1 MSKRNGSPPSRH
13 PERSKGSS
21 DLASSP
27 LQEIPHCIRDDG
39 VSGRAD
45 RSKLDMKPEDLLLIQ
60 SILKQWAPHCDV
72 WAYGSR
78 VSGHCHESSDLDL
91 VVRKAHTIRRR
102 QQEEGERPPQNRR
115 KLEQGR
121 PIKEQQALVAVHGL
135 GLGTKSAQSV
145 HQICRNYK

>member
-91 VVRKAHTIRRR
+91 VVRHPNDLKKPTEHLARLK
-102 QQEEGERPPQNRR
+102 QAFKDSE
-115 KLEQGR
+115 L
-121 PIKEQQALVAVHGL
+121 PIFVDVMDWAYLPESYRSEIEK
-135 GLGTKSAQSV
+135 
-145 HQICRNYK
+145 NYFIVQR